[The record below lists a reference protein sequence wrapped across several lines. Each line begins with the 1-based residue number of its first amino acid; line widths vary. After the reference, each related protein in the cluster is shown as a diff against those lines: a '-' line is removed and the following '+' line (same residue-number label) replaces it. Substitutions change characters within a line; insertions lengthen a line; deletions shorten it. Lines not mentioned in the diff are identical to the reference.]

1 MKLIANI
8 RKTKKI
14 LEAVPERSTIVLRD
28 KCSDCGCKIIIDITP
43 SSGGHGL
50 HRGAFLECSTDEYCT
65 KCAGCCKVN
74 QKKYW
79 NEDGIKD
86 SRFKLKLTECDR
98 SHLQQLIRMSAT

>member
-50 HRGAFLECSTDEYCT
+50 HLGTFLECSTDKYCT
-65 KCAGCCKVN
+65 KCA
-74 QKKYW
+74 
-79 NEDGIKD
+79 
-86 SRFKLKLTECDR
+86 ECTLH
-98 SHLQQLIRMSAT
+98 SLGAMGEVKN